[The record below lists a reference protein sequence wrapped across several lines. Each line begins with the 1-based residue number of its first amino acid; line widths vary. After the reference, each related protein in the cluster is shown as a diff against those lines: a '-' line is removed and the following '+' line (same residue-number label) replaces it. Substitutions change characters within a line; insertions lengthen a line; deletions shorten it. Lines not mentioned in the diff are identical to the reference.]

1 MDQNINLNSLTP
13 AQKGQLMEQMRA
25 EVALASA
32 RELLE
37 KMSDKCFEKCVSKPG
52 TSLDNSEQKCIGLC
66 MDRYVEAWNL
76 VSKVFAARIRRE
88 AEKL

>member
-13 AQKGQLMEQMRA
+13 TQKGQLMEQMRA

-37 KMSDKCFEKCVSKPG
+37 KMSDKCFEKCITKPG
-52 TSLDNSEQKCIGLC
+52 TSLDNSEQV
-66 MDRYVEAWNL
+66 RL
-76 VSKVFAARIRRE
+76 VYGPLRRSLESRIQSICS
-88 AEKL
+88 AHKT